1 MLSRLTTLLLLL
13 SLSLS
18 SVILQVHAAGWEY
31 TDCGSPSNPIQID
44 SIELLPDPPLPGQ
57 DLTIKVKALVTET
70 VEEGA
75 TADVVVK
82 LGLVKLLQKKF
93 DVCEEARN
101 VNASVSCPVQPGPY
115 TVEQTVALPKE
126 IPKGE
131 HSKFVVLVRGFT
143 VAEEDMLC
151 LDLKIDFMKSL
162 SSIFNSPF

>member
-1 MLSRLTTLLLLL
+1 MSRLSTIFLLL
-13 SLSLS
+13 SLSFF

-57 DLTIKVKALVTET
+57 DLTVKVKALVTDT
-70 VEEGA
+70 IEEGA
-75 TADVVVK
+75 SANVV
-82 LGLVKLLQKKF
+82 LLQKTF

-101 VNASVSCPVQPGPY
+101 VNASVSCP
-115 TVEQTVALPKE
+115 QTIALPKE
-126 IPKGE
+126 IPKA
-131 HSKFVVLVRGFT
+131 KFVVLVRGFT

-162 SSIFNSPF
+162 SEIFNSPF